1 LGLGEMGSKEIHG
14 SKVKT
19 LAWGTHFLEEGPPY
33 AHMKKEILEGCGP
46 LARVD
51 KCSYHVPCF

>member
-1 LGLGEMGSKEIHG
+1 MGSKEIHG